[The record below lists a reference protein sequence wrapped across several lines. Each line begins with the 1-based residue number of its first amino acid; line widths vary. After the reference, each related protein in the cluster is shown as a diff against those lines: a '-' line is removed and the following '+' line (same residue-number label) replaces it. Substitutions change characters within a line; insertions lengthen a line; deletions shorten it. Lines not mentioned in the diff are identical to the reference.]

1 MRNEIFTPINDF
13 PAYTIGNYGTI
24 IGARGTPLS
33 TYANTKGYVKVALS
47 RKNKTC
53 NRFVHRLIAEHFIP
67 NPSNLPT
74 VNHIDGDKSNNTIG
88 NLEWCSYK
96 DNMQHATHIIN
107 KMDFLSNTPIA
118 RKLNV
123 EQVREIKTQIPY
135 LNTIIGTTEYYN
147 IINTFA
153 DRYNVT
159 TQTIKCIVWGKTWK
173 SV

>member
-1 MRNEIFTPINDF
+1 MINEF
-13 PAYTIGNYGTI
+13 PTYKIGNYGTI
-24 IGARGTPLS
+24 IGTRGTPLS

-96 DNMQHATHIIN
+96 GNMQHATHIIN
-107 KMDFLSNTPIA
+107 KMDFLSNNPIA
-118 RKLNV
+118 RKLTID
-123 EQVREIKTQIPY
+123 QVKEIKRRIPY
-135 LNTIIGTTEYYN
+135 LNTIKGTSEYHT
-147 IINTFA
+147 IIETFA
-153 DRYNVT
+153 DTYNVNP
-159 TQTIKCIVWGKTWK
+159 QTIKCIVWGKTWK
-173 SV
+173 SI